1 MATNPYINLTNVGTE
16 QRLVEDITVE
26 LIQGMGQDCYYI
38 PRIYFHIDKLFGE
51 DPTTSFEKTY
61 KIEMYIQSYKGFDG
75 TDVISQF
82 GLEIKDKISKLFS
95 EDLFI
100 GPGNSFVRLLK
111 GAVWGEHSDDYEF
124 KEIIEK
130 SKNYKEGDSYTEET
144 VPVYGL
150 IVYFNNFEGG
160 QIYYPKQNVTYHPKP
175 GDLLIHSSL
184 EHCLHGVKEVKSDVR
199 YSYSNN
205 IRKKIKVPVDGV

>member
-1 MATNPYINLTNVGTE
+1 MINLKNMTQLGI
-16 QRLVEDITVE
+16 DIYLYKNFLSKE
-26 LIQGMGQDCYYI
+26 E
-38 PRIYFHIDKLFGE
+38 IDFYNKIILSIE
-51 DPTTSFEKTY
+51 EKDWHQANPEINWIWHTDPVPE
-61 KIEMYIQSYKGFDG
+61 
-75 TDVISQF
+75 V
-82 GLEIKDKISKLFS
+82 LEIKDKISKLFS